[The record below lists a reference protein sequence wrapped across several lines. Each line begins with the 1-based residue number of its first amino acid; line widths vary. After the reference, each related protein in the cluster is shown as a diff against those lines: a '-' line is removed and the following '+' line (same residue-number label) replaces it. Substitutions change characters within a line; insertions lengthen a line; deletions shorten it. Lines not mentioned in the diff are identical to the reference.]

1 MTGFGAI
8 DFEVA
13 KPGAAKIVRKLQFS
27 SRITCTEGV
36 TSHHVH
42 VSGTFA
48 VALQGKRERFAASTP
63 SFEIFGLGKFPGT
76 FTIAGDFTDPA
87 GSRSQGTLSLRYT
100 HPQLGTCDTGQVAW
114 QAPAAAR
121 PTHTH

>member
-1 MTGFGAI
+1 MTN
-8 DFEVA
+8 E
-13 KPGAAKIVRKLQFS
+13 IVRKLQFS

-76 FTIAGDFTDPA
+76 FTIAGDFT
-87 GSRSQGTLSLRYT
+87 
-100 HPQLGTCDTGQVAW
+100 
-114 QAPAAAR
+114 
-121 PTHTH
+121 